1 MKNGNLKNH
10 GLGNPDSYTYPGDI
24 KDFDLKVYK
33 KVNLAQFI

>member
-10 GLGNPDSYTYPGDI
+10 GLGNPDSYPYPGAI